1 MLSFF
6 TGRSNRQEYWI
17 SVALL
22 FVAAA
27 VLDVL
32 HMQNAIAAVSIMWV
46 ITWMRRLHDIGK
58 PGWWA
63 LIPILLIV
71 AVVFIGFALG
81 GEPLVK
87 ALTAIEA
94 MQTNYA
100 VPDNVVYLLLGI
112 GIASVVIQLGFTI
125 WLGAKKGDDG
135 SNRFGAPP
143 EDIFKRTDV
152 Q

>member
-22 FVAAA
+22 FVVAA

-32 HMQNAIAAVSIMWV
+32 HMQNAIAAVSIMWI

-63 LIPILLIV
+63 LIPILLIM
-71 AVVFIGFALG
+71 AVVFAGFALG

-87 ALTAIEA
+87 ALTAIQSMNA
-94 MQTNYA
+94 NYA
-100 VPDNVVYLLLGI
+100 IPDKVAYLLLGI
-112 GIASVVIQLGFTI
+112 GIASVVIQFGFTI
-125 WLGAKKGDDG
+125 WLGVKKGDEG
-135 SNRFGAPP
+135 SNRFGTPP
-143 EDIFKRTDV
+143 EDIFKRR
-152 Q
+152 